1 MARPAPPE
9 QNDFEGIMKELR
21 TGMRTR
27 VLDLLSANP
36 RSSLTRSAIA
46 SKLSLSPDERKA
58 LEGSLQALVSEG
70 LLEVVHRRY
79 RLACAPGTVA
89 GTFHAARGGYGFV
102 TPETGPSD
110 SDLFIPPRQTLAAF
124 DGDRVLVAV
133 LPGRKGSATEA
144 RVTKILARSK
154 KPVVGLVQRGY
165 LLPAGGYL
173 PPIPLP
179 RGEAP
184 EGGVASVFLS
194 GEESLACERVV
205 PLGDLDD
212 PQTPIRVAEARY
224 ALSHDFP
231 QEALQEAKDLR
242 EGFSPADYEG
252 RTDFRELP
260 TVTVDPSDAKDFDD
274 ALSVVEEGEGF
285 RLYVHIADVSH
296 YVKTGSALDA
306 EARRRGNSTY
316 LPGVAY
322 HMLPPALASDLCSL
336 VPGQPRLTVTMEMLL
351 DGKGRVTAHS
361 VHRGVIRSSAR
372 LSYEEAQAVL
382 NGRESAPEAVQPLLR
397 GAHEL
402 SRRLF
407 RRRLAKGSLDLDLP
421 EASLRFGQSGRV
433 EEILPS
439 VRLESH
445 RIVEEAMI
453 LCNEV
458 VAQDLVRTGAPGLFR
473 VHEEPTL
480 RKLEELRPLLNALG
494 LGEASRGDLSNPFVL
509 QKVLK
514 AAEGH
519 RASKLVA
526 YLILRAMNQARYSPA
541 PSPHYGLG
549 LQRYCHFTSPIRRY
563 PDLVAHRSLKSA
575 AFGKA
580 GDGEDLEA
588 LAAHCSRTE
597 RESEQA
603 EREVVIWCQMAFL
616 AGEVGRDIR
625 CSDSG
630 LFAVRNSRGAH
641 RAPHRRDLSLR
652 RLGRGLLDGGQGW
665 TVGRE
670 PQWRQDSKGW

>member
-1 MARPAPPE
+1 M
-9 QNDFEGIMKELR
+9 
-21 TGMRTR
+21 
-27 VLDLLSANP
+27 
-36 RSSLTRSAIA
+36 
-46 SKLSLSPDERKA
+46 
-58 LEGSLQALVSEG
+58 
-70 LLEVVHRRY
+70 
-79 RLACAPGTVA
+79 
-89 GTFHAARGGYGFV
+89 
-102 TPETGPSD
+102 PS
-110 SDLFIPPRQTLAAF
+110 
-124 DGDRVLVAV
+124 
-133 LPGRKGSATEA
+133 
-144 RVTKILARSK
+144 
-154 KPVVGLVQRGY
+154 
-165 LLPAGGYL
+165 
-173 PPIPLP
+173 
-179 RGEAP
+179 
-184 EGGVASVFLS
+184 
-194 GEESLACERVV
+194 
-205 PLGDLDD
+205 
-212 PQTPIRVAEARY
+212 
-224 ALSHDFP
+224 SHDFP

-616 AGEVGRDIR
+616 AE
-625 CSDSG
+625 
-630 LFAVRNSRGAH
+630 
-641 RAPHRRDLSLR
+641 
-652 RLGRGLLDGGQGW
+652 RLGETFDALILGFSRFGIRVELIEHLIEGTCPFGALDGDYW
-665 TVGRE
+665 TVARDGLSAGSRSGGKILRVGEAARVRLVRVDRLMLEAQFALE
-670 PQWRQDSKGW
+670 PSGASVSRKRLVRYNRP